1 MPANVIVRGLREVI
15 TYLDRMAEEARV
27 AAATQVKVGTD
38 VPYAKYVIGGTRPHD
53 IYPRDKQALFWAG
66 AEHPVRMVHHPGTK
80 PNPFLSDAEA
90 AMRLPV
96 IAAIAKGV
104 LTAKPGSG
112 AEGMYTAGL
121 LVLAEARKRA
131 PVKTGTLRDSL
142 HVERL

>member
-1 MPANVIVRGLREVI
+1 MRAKIIVRGLREVI

-66 AEHPVRMVHHPGTK
+66 AEHPVRIVHHPGTK

-104 LTAKPGSG
+104 LKATPGSG
-112 AEGMYTAGL
+112 AEAMYTAGL